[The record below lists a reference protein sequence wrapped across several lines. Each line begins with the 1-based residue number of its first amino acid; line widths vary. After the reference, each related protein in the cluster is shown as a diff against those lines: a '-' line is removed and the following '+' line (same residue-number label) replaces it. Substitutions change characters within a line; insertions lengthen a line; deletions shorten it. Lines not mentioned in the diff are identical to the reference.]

1 MFDKPTTINYNIL
14 CKFIE
19 NKVVL
24 LYNIVDFVV
33 EGRVDI
39 TYKKQQEYVLLY
51 KEERRRNMETIAAIS
66 TPPGVGGIGII
77 RISGDNALNVAKRI
91 FKAKNKSEI
100 KPFTIRFGYVVD
112 ENQNALDQVLVSY
125 FKSPKSYT
133 GEDVLEIT
141 CHGGNVSTREILEL
155 VLKNGARLAE
165 PGEFTKRAFLNGKLD
180 LTQAEAVIELINSK
194 SDKESKASYK
204 QLEGLLG
211 AKIKEIKQ
219 GIIDLLV
226 DIEANIDYP
235 EYDIEEVRRERI
247 YNVLSTNV
255 SKLETL
261 EKSFESGKILRDGVS
276 TVIIGKPNV
285 GKSSLLNRLVKEDRA
300 IVTEIAG
307 TTRDTIEEYITIR
320 GIPLKLVDTA
330 GIHETDDIVESIG
343 VNKSKKAIDES
354 ELVLLMLDATREL
367 SKEDEELLEATKNKN
382 RIILINKIDADK
394 KINKNMFKSDKVI
407 EMSTKTLAGIEE
419 LEETIEE
426 MFNISELNMENEIVI
441 TNVRHKNLIHKAAE
455 EIKNAIIS
463 IKNGLPI
470 DMLSIDLQEAL
481 QNLGEITGESISEEV
496 VKGIFAKFCVGK

>member
-1 MFDKPTTINYNIL
+1 
-14 CKFIE
+14 
-19 NKVVL
+19 
-24 LYNIVDFVV
+24 
-33 EGRVDI
+33 
-39 TYKKQQEYVLLY
+39 
-51 KEERRRNMETIAAIS
+51 METIAAIS

-133 GEDVLEIT
+133 GEDVIEIN

-426 MFNISELNMENEIVI
+426 MFNISELNIENEIVI

-455 EIKNAIIS
+455 EIKNAIVS

>member
-1 MFDKPTTINYNIL
+1 
-14 CKFIE
+14 
-19 NKVVL
+19 
-24 LYNIVDFVV
+24 
-33 EGRVDI
+33 
-39 TYKKQQEYVLLY
+39 
-51 KEERRRNMETIAAIS
+51 METIAAIS

-133 GEDVLEIT
+133 GEDVIEIN

-394 KINKNMFKSDKVI
+394 KINKDMFKNDKVI
-407 EMSTKTLAGIEE
+407 EISTKTLTGIEE

-426 MFNISELNMENEIVI
+426 MFNISELNIENEIVI

-455 EIKNAIIS
+455 EIKNAIVS

>member
-1 MFDKPTTINYNIL
+1 
-14 CKFIE
+14 
-19 NKVVL
+19 
-24 LYNIVDFVV
+24 
-33 EGRVDI
+33 
-39 TYKKQQEYVLLY
+39 
-51 KEERRRNMETIAAIS
+51 METIAAIS

-77 RISGDNALNVAKRI
+77 RISGDNALNVAKKI

-133 GEDVLEIT
+133 GEDVIEIN

-394 KINKNMFKSDKVI
+394 KINKDMFKNDKII
-407 EMSTKTLAGIEE
+407 EMSTKTLTGIEE

-426 MFNISELNMENEIVI
+426 MFNISELNIENEIVI

-455 EIKNAIIS
+455 EIKNAIVS

>member
-1 MFDKPTTINYNIL
+1 
-14 CKFIE
+14 
-19 NKVVL
+19 
-24 LYNIVDFVV
+24 
-33 EGRVDI
+33 
-39 TYKKQQEYVLLY
+39 
-51 KEERRRNMETIAAIS
+51 METIAAIS

-91 FKAKNKSEI
+91 FKAKNKGEI
-100 KPFTIRFGYVVD
+100 KPFTIRFGYVID

-133 GEDVLEIT
+133 GEDVIEIN

-219 GIIDLLV
+219 DIIDLLV

-247 YNVLSTNV
+247 YNVLSANV
-255 SKLETL
+255 AKLETL

-367 SKEDEELLEATKNKN
+367 SKEDEELLVATKNK
-382 RIILINKIDADK
+382 
-394 KINKNMFKSDKVI
+394 
-407 EMSTKTLAGIEE
+407 T
-419 LEETIEE
+419 
-426 MFNISELNMENEIVI
+426 
-441 TNVRHKNLIHKAAE
+441 
-455 EIKNAIIS
+455 
-463 IKNGLPI
+463 
-470 DMLSIDLQEAL
+470 
-481 QNLGEITGESISEEV
+481 ESS
-496 VKGIFAKFCVGK
+496 

>member
-1 MFDKPTTINYNIL
+1 
-14 CKFIE
+14 
-19 NKVVL
+19 
-24 LYNIVDFVV
+24 
-33 EGRVDI
+33 
-39 TYKKQQEYVLLY
+39 
-51 KEERRRNMETIAAIS
+51 METIAAIS

-100 KPFTIRFGYVVD
+100 KPFTIRFGYVID
-112 ENQNALDQVLVSY
+112 ENENALDQVLVSY

-133 GEDVLEIT
+133 GEDVIEIN

-219 GIIDLLV
+219 DIVDLLV

-247 YNVLSTNV
+247 QNVLDANV
-255 SKLETL
+255 EKLEAL

-367 SKEDEELLEATKNKN
+367 SKEDEELLEVTKNKN
-382 RIILINKIDADK
+382 RIILINKVDADK
-394 KINKNMFKSDKVI
+394 KINKDMFKNDKVI
-407 EMSTKTLAGIEE
+407 EISTKTLVGIED

-426 MFNISELNMENEIVI
+426 MFNISELNIENGIVI

-455 EIKNAIIS
+455 EIRNAIVS
-463 IKNGLPI
+463 IENGLPI

>member
-1 MFDKPTTINYNIL
+1 
-14 CKFIE
+14 
-19 NKVVL
+19 
-24 LYNIVDFVV
+24 
-33 EGRVDI
+33 
-39 TYKKQQEYVLLY
+39 
-51 KEERRRNMETIAAIS
+51 METIAAIS

-133 GEDVLEIT
+133 GEDVIEIN
-141 CHGGNVSTREILEL
+141 CHGGNVSTREILEH

-394 KINKNMFKSDKVI
+394 KINKDMFKNDKII
-407 EMSTKTLAGIEE
+407 EMSTKTLTGIEE

>member
-1 MFDKPTTINYNIL
+1 
-14 CKFIE
+14 
-19 NKVVL
+19 
-24 LYNIVDFVV
+24 
-33 EGRVDI
+33 
-39 TYKKQQEYVLLY
+39 
-51 KEERRRNMETIAAIS
+51 METIAAIS

-133 GEDVLEIT
+133 GEDVIEIN

-155 VLKNGARLAE
+155 VLKNGTRLAE

-219 GIIDLLV
+219 DIIDLLV

-247 YNVLSTNV
+247 YNVLSANV
-255 SKLETL
+255 AKLETL

-320 GIPLKLVDTA
+320 GIPLKLIDTA

-394 KINKNMFKSDKVI
+394 KINKDMFKSDKVI

-426 MFNISELNMENEIVI
+426 MFNISELNIENEIVI

-455 EIKNAIIS
+455 EIKNAIVS

>member
-1 MFDKPTTINYNIL
+1 
-14 CKFIE
+14 
-19 NKVVL
+19 
-24 LYNIVDFVV
+24 
-33 EGRVDI
+33 
-39 TYKKQQEYVLLY
+39 
-51 KEERRRNMETIAAIS
+51 METIAAIS

-133 GEDVLEIT
+133 GEDVIEIN

-247 YNVLSTNV
+247 YNVLSANV
-255 SKLETL
+255 AKLETL

-394 KINKNMFKSDKVI
+394 KINKDMFKNDKII
-407 EMSTKTLAGIEE
+407 EMSTKTLTGIEE

-441 TNVRHKNLIHKAAE
+441 TNVRHKNLIHKAAQ
-455 EIKNAIIS
+455 EIKNAIVS

>member
-1 MFDKPTTINYNIL
+1 
-14 CKFIE
+14 
-19 NKVVL
+19 
-24 LYNIVDFVV
+24 
-33 EGRVDI
+33 
-39 TYKKQQEYVLLY
+39 
-51 KEERRRNMETIAAIS
+51 METIAAIS

-91 FKAKNKSEI
+91 FKAKNKGEI
-100 KPFTIRFGYVVD
+100 KPFTIRFGYVID
-112 ENQNALDQVLVSY
+112 ENKNALDQVLVSY

-133 GEDVLEIT
+133 GEDVIEIN

-247 YNVLSTNV
+247 YNVLSANV
-255 SKLETL
+255 AKLETL

-394 KINKNMFKSDKVI
+394 KINKDMFKNDKII
-407 EMSTKTLAGIEE
+407 EMSTKTLTGIEE

-426 MFNISELNMENEIVI
+426 MFNISELNIENEIVI

-455 EIKNAIIS
+455 EIKNAIVS

>member
-1 MFDKPTTINYNIL
+1 
-14 CKFIE
+14 
-19 NKVVL
+19 
-24 LYNIVDFVV
+24 
-33 EGRVDI
+33 
-39 TYKKQQEYVLLY
+39 
-51 KEERRRNMETIAAIS
+51 METIAAIS

-133 GEDVLEIT
+133 GEDVIEIN
-141 CHGGNVSTREILEL
+141 CHGGNVSTREILEH

-180 LTQAEAVIELINSK
+180 WTQAEAVIELINSK

-219 GIIDLLV
+219 DIIDLLV

-247 YNVLSTNV
+247 YNVLSANV
-255 SKLETL
+255 AKLETL

-394 KINKNMFKSDKVI
+394 KINKDMFKNDKVI
-407 EMSTKTLAGIEE
+407 EISTKTSAGLEE

-426 MFNISELNMENEIVI
+426 MFNISELNIENEIVI

-455 EIKNAIIS
+455 EIKNAIVS

>member
-1 MFDKPTTINYNIL
+1 
-14 CKFIE
+14 
-19 NKVVL
+19 
-24 LYNIVDFVV
+24 
-33 EGRVDI
+33 
-39 TYKKQQEYVLLY
+39 
-51 KEERRRNMETIAAIS
+51 METIAAIS

-133 GEDVLEIT
+133 GEDVIEIN

-320 GIPLKLVDTA
+320 GIPLQLVDTA

-394 KINKNMFKSDKVI
+394 KINKDMFKSDKVI

-426 MFNISELNMENEIVI
+426 MFNISELNIENEIVI

-455 EIKNAIIS
+455 EIKNAIVS

>member
-1 MFDKPTTINYNIL
+1 
-14 CKFIE
+14 
-19 NKVVL
+19 
-24 LYNIVDFVV
+24 
-33 EGRVDI
+33 
-39 TYKKQQEYVLLY
+39 
-51 KEERRRNMETIAAIS
+51 METIAAIS
-66 TPPGVGGIGII
+66 TPLGVGGIGII

-133 GEDVLEIT
+133 GEDVIEIN

>member
-1 MFDKPTTINYNIL
+1 
-14 CKFIE
+14 
-19 NKVVL
+19 
-24 LYNIVDFVV
+24 
-33 EGRVDI
+33 
-39 TYKKQQEYVLLY
+39 
-51 KEERRRNMETIAAIS
+51 METIAAIS

-100 KPFTIRFGYVVD
+100 KPFTIRFGYVID
-112 ENQNALDQVLVSY
+112 ENENALDQVLVSY

-133 GEDVLEIT
+133 GEDVIEIN

-367 SKEDEELLEATKNKN
+367 SKEDEELLEVTQNKN
-382 RIILINKIDADK
+382 RIILINKVDADK
-394 KINKNMFKSDKVI
+394 RINKDMFKNDKVI
-407 EMSTKTLAGIEE
+407 EISTKTLVGIED
-419 LEETIEE
+419 LEETIGE
-426 MFNISELNMENEIVI
+426 MFNISELNIENEIVI

-455 EIKNAIIS
+455 EIKNAIVS
-463 IKNGLPI
+463 IENGLPI

>member
-1 MFDKPTTINYNIL
+1 
-14 CKFIE
+14 
-19 NKVVL
+19 
-24 LYNIVDFVV
+24 
-33 EGRVDI
+33 
-39 TYKKQQEYVLLY
+39 
-51 KEERRRNMETIAAIS
+51 METIAAIS

-133 GEDVLEIT
+133 GEDVIEIN

-394 KINKNMFKSDKVI
+394 KINKDMFKNDKII
-407 EMSTKTLAGIEE
+407 EMSTKTLTGIEE

-426 MFNISELNMENEIVI
+426 MFNISELNIENEIVI
-441 TNVRHKNLIHKAAE
+441 TNVRHKNLRHKAAE
-455 EIKNAIIS
+455 EIKNAIVS

-470 DMLSIDLQEAL
+470 DMLSRDLQ
-481 QNLGEITGESISEEV
+481 
-496 VKGIFAKFCVGK
+496 

>member
-1 MFDKPTTINYNIL
+1 
-14 CKFIE
+14 
-19 NKVVL
+19 
-24 LYNIVDFVV
+24 
-33 EGRVDI
+33 
-39 TYKKQQEYVLLY
+39 
-51 KEERRRNMETIAAIS
+51 METIAAIS

-133 GEDVLEIT
+133 GEDVIEIN

-247 YNVLSTNV
+247 YNVLSANV
-255 SKLETL
+255 AKLETL

-394 KINKNMFKSDKVI
+394 KINKDIFKSDKVI

-426 MFNISELNMENEIVI
+426 MFNISELNIENEIVI

-455 EIKNAIIS
+455 EIKNAIVS

>member
-1 MFDKPTTINYNIL
+1 
-14 CKFIE
+14 
-19 NKVVL
+19 
-24 LYNIVDFVV
+24 
-33 EGRVDI
+33 
-39 TYKKQQEYVLLY
+39 
-51 KEERRRNMETIAAIS
+51 METIAAIS

-133 GEDVLEIT
+133 GEDVIEIN

-247 YNVLSTNV
+247 YNVLSKNV

-394 KINKNMFKSDKVI
+394 KINKDMFKSDKVI

-426 MFNISELNMENEIVI
+426 MFNISELNIENEIVI

-455 EIKNAIIS
+455 EIKNAIVS